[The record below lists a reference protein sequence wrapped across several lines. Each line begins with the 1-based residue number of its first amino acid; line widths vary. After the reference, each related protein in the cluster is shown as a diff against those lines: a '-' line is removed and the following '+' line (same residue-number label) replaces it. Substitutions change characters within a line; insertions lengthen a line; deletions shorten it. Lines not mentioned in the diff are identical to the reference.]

1 MTPRWRTRLAQVGA
15 LLALL
20 LLTAGFYWKLT
31 ISRQWTYLE
40 GPDLANVVR
49 PWLDFEARE
58 FHAGRFPLWEPYE
71 WAGHTLIGQV
81 QPGITNP
88 LNWILFAMPLRDG
101 HMPLTTLHWYWVLIH
116 WLGAV
121 FCYALCRD
129 LGAGHTASLLGG
141 CVFALA
147 GFLGH
152 TDWPQIL
159 MSSIWVPLVLL
170 FFARAARGR
179 TPASSAALCGAALG
193 MAFLSGHHV
202 VPTFTMVLVGAL
214 WLVYLV
220 LGLVGQADPEGTPPA
235 NRSSLDRELA
245 GENACPTI
253 SPSRQGRKTDPGIRL
268 RNPGTDGTASE
279 FPAKGAGNPW
289 QSRQSPEGTVAG
301 GAVFHEVSRAERPS
315 QQARRP
321 VLLHAAIFASVW
333 LLVSAVQVLPAIEYG
348 KQALRWAG
356 APEPLRWGQP
366 VPYYVHAQYSL
377 GWPSVGGI
385 VLPGISLHANPHVG
399 FVAVALALA
408 ALWYRRR
415 DARVR
420 WFGLVA
426 VGGLLLALGKDFPP
440 YWLIY
445 RFVPMVEK
453 AREPAMAIVLCQV
466 GIAALA
472 ALGVD
477 ACRRAWRRG
486 WIAVLALGLFLG
498 EAVYDAP
505 RLARFDR
512 PGSYAALIRA
522 QADIAEFLKAQPG
535 WFRVDFDANDVPYNF
550 GNLYGIE
557 QFGGGGSSLPL
568 RTHRWLGNVEAPR
581 LFGIRYWV
589 GRRPSDPAQ
598 QEVFRSRSGLA
609 VYRDP
614 RVVEPLWTWRSLP
627 CAAPDRLRVVSR
639 HPERFVIE
647 ADLGCPGL
655 VVEGDSYYPGWRAW
669 VDGERRPVQEL
680 DAVRAVRS
688 GAGRHVI
695 EFRYRPASVYWGV
708 GLTMLGFSIVALL
721 CWRARSQ

>member
-1 MTPRWRTRLAQVGA
+1 VTPRWRTRLAQLAA

-31 ISRQWTYLE
+31 ISRDWTYLE
-40 GPDLANVVR
+40 GSDLANEVR

-58 FHAGRFPLWEPYE
+58 FHAGRFPLWDPYE

-101 HMPLTTLHWYWVLIH
+101 HIPLTTLHWYWVMIH

-129 LGAGHTASLLGG
+129 SGAGYTASLLGG
-141 CVFALA
+141 CIFALA

-152 TDWPQIL
+152 TDWPQKL
-159 MSSIWVPLVLL
+159 MSSVWVPLVLL
-170 FFARAARGR
+170 FFARAARGH

-193 MAFLSGHHV
+193 MSFLSGHHV
-202 VPTFTMVLVGAL
+202 VPTFTMVLLGAM
-214 WLVYLV
+214 WLMYIAL
-220 LGLVGQADPEGTPPA
+220 E
-235 NRSSLDRELA
+235 
-245 GENACPTI
+245 
-253 SPSRQGRKTDPGIRL
+253 
-268 RNPGTDGTASE
+268 
-279 FPAKGAGNPW
+279 W
-289 QSRQSPEGTVAG
+289 
-301 GAVFHEVSRAERPS
+301 
-315 QQARRP
+315 RRP
-321 VLLHAAIFASVW
+321 ARWGHAAIFATVW
-333 LLVSAVQVLPAIEYG
+333 LLVCAVQVLPAIEYAR
-348 KQALRWAG
+348 QSLRWVG
-356 APEPLRWGQP
+356 APEPVRWGQP
-366 VPYYVHAQYSL
+366 IPYGVHAQYSL

-399 FVAVALALA
+399 FVAVALGLA

-420 WFGLVA
+420 WFGFVA
-426 VGGLLLALGKDFPP
+426 IGGLLLALGKDFPP

-466 GIAALA
+466 GIAVLA

-477 ACRRAWRRG
+477 VCQRACRRAWRRG

-512 PGSYAALIRA
+512 PGSYTALIRG
-522 QADIAEFLKAQPG
+522 QADIAEYLKAQPG
-535 WFRVDFDANDVPYNF
+535 WFRVDFDANDVPYQA
-550 GNLYGIE
+550 GDLYGIE

-568 RTHRWLGNVEAPR
+568 RTHRWLGNAEAPR

-598 QEVFRSRSGLA
+598 QEVFRSRSGIA

-614 RVVEPLWTWRSLP
+614 RIAEPLWTWRGLP
-627 CAAPDRLRVVSR
+627 CPAPDRLRVVSR
-639 HPERFVIE
+639 QPERFVVE
-647 ADLGCPGL
+647 ADLACPGL
-655 VVEGDSYYPGWRAW
+655 VVAGDSYYPGWRAW

-695 EFRYRPASVYWGV
+695 EFRYRPASVYWGF
-708 GLTMLGFSIVALL
+708 GLTMLGFSLTAFF
-721 CWRARSQ
+721 CWRASSPSLH

>member
-1 MTPRWRTRLAQVGA
+1 MTPRWRTWGA

-31 ISRQWTYLE
+31 ISREWTFLE

-49 PWLDFEARE
+49 PWIDFEARE
-58 FHAGRFPLWEPYE
+58 FHAGRFPLWDPYE

-81 QPGITNP
+81 QPGVANP

-101 HMPLTTLHWYWVLIH
+101 HIPITTLHWYWVLIH

-129 LGAGHTASLLGG
+129 LQAGYTASLLGG
-141 CVFALA
+141 CIFALA

-152 TDWPQIL
+152 TDWPHIL

-170 FFARAARGR
+170 FFARAARGH

-202 VPTFTMVLVGAL
+202 VPTFTMVLVGAM
-214 WLVYLV
+214 WLIYIAQGWSGTGLLAC
-220 LGLVGQADPEGTPPA
+220 LGLHARNALPEM
-235 NRSSLDRELA
+235 
-245 GENACPTI
+245 
-253 SPSRQGRKTDPGIRL
+253 
-268 RNPGTDGTASE
+268 
-279 FPAKGAGNPW
+279 
-289 QSRQSPEGTVAG
+289 
-301 GAVFHEVSRAERPS
+301 
-315 QQARRP
+315 ARRP
-321 VLLHAAIFASVW
+321 VLLHAAIFVTVC
-333 LLVSAVQVLPAIEYG
+333 LLVSAVQVLPAIEYA
-348 KQALRWAG
+348 KQSLRWAG

-366 VPYYVHAQYSL
+366 VPYGVHAQYSL

-415 DARVR
+415 DACAR
-420 WFGLVA
+420 WFGFVA

-453 AREPAMAIVLCQV
+453 AREPAMAIVLAQV
-466 GIAALA
+466 GIAVLA
-472 ALGVD
+472 ALGADV
-477 ACRRAWRRG
+477 CRRAWRRG
-486 WIAVLALGLFLG
+486 WVAVLALGLFLG

-512 PGSYAALIRA
+512 SGSYAALIRG

-535 WFRVDFDANDVPYNF
+535 WFRVDFDGNDVPYNF

-557 QFGGGGSSLPL
+557 QFGGAGSSLPL
-568 RTHRWLGNVEAPR
+568 RIHRWLGNAEAPR

-614 RVVEPLWTWRSLP
+614 RIAEPLGTWRDVP
-627 CAAPDRLRVVSR
+627 CGAPDRLRVVSR
-639 HPERFVIE
+639 QPERFVIE
-647 ADLGCPGL
+647 ADLACPGL
-655 VVEGDSYYPGWRAW
+655 VVAGDSYYPGWRAW
-669 VDGERRPVQEL
+669 VDGERRPIQEL
-680 DAVRAVRS
+680 DAVRAVRA
-688 GAGRHVI
+688 GARRHVI
-695 EFRYRPASVYWGV
+695 EFRYRPASVYWGF
-708 GLTMLGFSIVALL
+708 GLTMLGFSMVAFL
-721 CWRARSQ
+721 CWRK

>member
-1 MTPRWRTRLAQVGA
+1 MTPRWRTLGA
-15 LLALL
+15 LLVLL
-20 LLTAGFYWKLT
+20 VLTAGFYWKLT
-31 ISRQWTYLE
+31 ISREWTFLE
-40 GPDLANVVR
+40 GSDLANVVR

-58 FHAGRFPLWEPYE
+58 FHAGRFPLWNPYE

-101 HMPLTTLHWYWVLIH
+101 HIPITTLHWYWVLIH

-129 LGAGHTASLLGG
+129 LKAGYTASLLGG
-141 CVFALA
+141 SVFALA

-170 FFARAARGR
+170 FFARVARGR
-179 TPASSAALCGAALG
+179 AAPSSAALCGAALG

-202 VPTFTMVLVGAL
+202 VPTFTAVLLGAM
-214 WLVYLV
+214 WLVYIA
-220 LGLVGQADPEGTPPA
+220 LGW
-235 NRSSLDRELA
+235 RR
-245 GENACPTI
+245 
-253 SPSRQGRKTDPGIRL
+253 PSRLG
-268 RNPGTDGTASE
+268 
-279 FPAKGAGNPW
+279 
-289 QSRQSPEGTVAG
+289 
-301 GAVFHEVSRAERPS
+301 
-315 QQARRP
+315 
-321 VLLHAAIFASVW
+321 HAAIFTAVW
-333 LLVSAVQVLPAIEYG
+333 LLVSAVQVLPAIEYAR
-348 KQALRWAG
+348 QSLRWAG

-366 VPYYVHAQYSL
+366 VPYDVHAHYSL

-420 WFGLVA
+420 WFGFVA
-426 VGGLLLALGKDFPP
+426 LGGLLLALGKDFPP

-466 GIAALA
+466 GIAVLA
-472 ALGVD
+472 ALGASLWPRWWV
-477 ACRRAWRRG
+477 AP
-486 WIAVLALGLFLG
+486 LALGLFLG

-512 PGSYAALIRA
+512 PGSYTALIHG
-522 QADIAEFLKAQPG
+522 QADIAAFLKAQPG
-535 WFRVDFDANDVPYNF
+535 WFRVDFDDSDVPYNF

-557 QFGGGGSSLPL
+557 QFGGAGSSLPV
-568 RTHRWLGNVEAPR
+568 RTHRLLGHAETPR
-581 LFGIRYWV
+581 LFGIRYRV
-589 GRRPSDPAQ
+589 SRQPSDPAQ
-598 QEVFRSRSGLA
+598 EEVFRSRSGLK
-609 VYRDP
+609 VYRDS
-614 RVVEPLWTWRSLP
+614 RIAEPLWTWRDTP

-639 HPERFVIE
+639 APEVFVVE
-647 ADLGCPGL
+647 AELACPAL
-655 VVEGDSYYPGWRAW
+655 VVVGDSYYPGWRAR

-680 DAVRAVRS
+680 DAVRAVRAA
-688 GAGRHVI
+688 AGRHVI
-695 EFRYRPASVYWGV
+695 EFRYRPASVYWGF
-708 GLTMLGFSIVALL
+708 GLTLLGFSIVAFFCL
-721 CWRARSQ
+721 RK

>member
-1 MTPRWRTRLAQVGA
+1 MTPRWRTRLAQIVA

-20 LLTAGFYWKLT
+20 LVTAGFYWKLT
-31 ISRQWTYLE
+31 ISREWTFLE

-58 FHAGRFPLWEPYE
+58 FHAGRFPLWDPYE

-101 HMPLTTLHWYWVLIH
+101 HIPLTTLHWYWVLIH
-116 WLGAV
+116 WLGAM

-129 LGAGHTASLLGG
+129 LGAGYMASLLGG
-141 CVFALA
+141 CIFALA

-170 FFARAARGR
+170 FFARAARGH

-214 WLVYLV
+214 WLVYIAL
-220 LGLVGQADPEGTPPA
+220 EWHRPA
-235 NRSSLDRELA
+235 RW
-245 GENACPTI
+245 GH
-253 SPSRQGRKTDPGIRL
+253 
-268 RNPGTDGTASE
+268 
-279 FPAKGAGNPW
+279 
-289 QSRQSPEGTVAG
+289 V
-301 GAVFHEVSRAERPS
+301 
-315 QQARRP
+315 
-321 VLLHAAIFASVW
+321 AIFASVW
-333 LLVSAVQVLPAIEYG
+333 LLVSAAQVLPAIEYA
-348 KQALRWAG
+348 KQSLRWAG
-356 APEPLRWGQP
+356 AAEPLRWGQP
-366 VPYYVHAQYSL
+366 VPYDVHAKYSL

-415 DARVR
+415 DACVR

-466 GIAALA
+466 GIAVLA
-472 ALGVD
+472 ALGAD
-477 ACRRAWRRG
+477 ACRRAWRHR

-512 PGSYAALIRA
+512 PGSYAALIRG

-535 WFRVDFDANDVPYNF
+535 WFRVDFDENDVPYNF
-550 GNLYGIE
+550 GDLYGIE
-557 QFGGGGSSLPL
+557 QFGGAGSSLPL
-568 RTHRWLGNVEAPR
+568 RIHRWLGNPAAPR

-614 RVVEPLWTWRSLP
+614 RIAEPLWTWRDLP
-627 CAAPDRLRVVSR
+627 CGATDRLRVVSR
-639 HPERFVIE
+639 QPERFVIE
-647 ADLGCPGL
+647 ADLACPGL
-655 VVEGDSYYPGWRAW
+655 VVAGDSYYPGWRAW
-669 VDGERRPVQEL
+669 VDGERRPIQEL
-680 DAVRAVRS
+680 DAVRAVRA

-695 EFRYRPASVYWGV
+695 EFRYRPASVYWGF
-708 GLTMLGFSIVALL
+708 GLTVLGFALVAFL
-721 CWRARSQ
+721 CWRR

>member
-1 MTPRWRTRLAQVGA
+1 MTPRWRTAGA
-15 LLALL
+15 LLVLF

-31 ISRQWTYLE
+31 ISREWTFLE

-58 FHAGRFPLWEPYE
+58 FHAGRLPLWDPYE

-101 HMPLTTLHWYWVLIH
+101 HIPVTTLHWYWVMIH

-129 LGAGHTASLLGG
+129 LKAGYTASLLGASI
-141 CVFALA
+141 FALT

-159 MSSIWVPLVLL
+159 MSSIWVPVVLL
-170 FFARAARGR
+170 FFARVARGR
-179 TPASSAALCGAALG
+179 APVSSAALCGAALG

-202 VPTFTMVLVGAL
+202 VPTFTMVLVGAM
-214 WLVYLV
+214 WLVYIAV
-220 LGLVGQADPEGTPPA
+220 PEG
-235 NRSSLDRELA
+235 
-245 GENACPTI
+245 
-253 SPSRQGRKTDPGIRL
+253 
-268 RNPGTDGTASE
+268 
-279 FPAKGAGNPW
+279 
-289 QSRQSPEGTVAG
+289 
-301 GAVFHEVSRAERPS
+301 
-315 QQARRP
+315 QARRP
-321 VLLHAAIFASVW
+321 VPLGARWGHAAIFAVVW
-333 LLVSAVQVLPAIEYG
+333 LLVSAVQVLPAIEYA
-348 KQALRWAG
+348 KQSLRWAG

-366 VPYYVHAQYSL
+366 VPYDVHAQYSL

-399 FVAVALALA
+399 FIAVALALG

-415 DARVR
+415 EARVR
-420 WFGLVA
+420 WFAFVA
-426 VGGLLLALGKDFPP
+426 LGGLLLALGKDFPP

-466 GIAALA
+466 GIAVLA
-472 ALGVD
+472 ALG
-477 ACRRAWRRG
+477 ASLLRRG
-486 WIAVLALGLFLG
+486 WMVTLAFGLFLA

-505 RLARFDR
+505 HLARFDR
-512 PGSYAALIRA
+512 PGSYTALIRG

-535 WFRVDFDANDVPYNF
+535 WFRVDFDDSDVPYNF

-557 QFGGGGSSLPL
+557 QFGGAGSSLPL
-568 RTHRWLGNVEAPR
+568 RTHRMLGNAETPR
-581 LFGIRYWV
+581 LFGIRYRV
-589 GRRPSDPAQ
+589 ARQPSDPAQ
-598 QEVFRSRSGLA
+598 QEVFRSRSGLK

-614 RVVEPLWTWRSLP
+614 RIAEPLWTWRDVP
-627 CAAPDRLRVVSR
+627 CGAPDRWRVVSR
-639 HPERFVIE
+639 QPEVFVIE
-647 ADLGCPGL
+647 AELGCPGL
-655 VVEGDSYYPGWRAW
+655 VVAGDSYYPGWRAR

-680 DAVRAVRS
+680 YAVRAVRV
-688 GAGRHVI
+688 GAGRHTV
-695 EFRYRPASVYWGV
+695 EFRYRPASVYWGF
-708 GLTMLGFSIVALL
+708 GLTLLGFSMAAFFRL
-721 CWRARSQ
+721 RRQA

>member
-1 MTPRWRTRLAQVGA
+1 MGA

-31 ISRQWTYLE
+31 ISREWTFLE

-58 FHAGRFPLWEPYE
+58 FHAGRFPLWDPYE

-88 LNWILFAMPLRDG
+88 LTWILFAMPLGDG
-101 HMPLTTLHWYWVLIH
+101 HIPVTTLHWYWVLIH

-129 LGAGHTASLLGG
+129 LEAGYTASLLGG
-141 CVFALA
+141 SIFALA

-159 MSSIWVPLVLL
+159 MTAIWIPLILL
-170 FFARAARGR
+170 FFARVARGR
-179 TPASSAALCGAALG
+179 TPASSASLCGAALG

-202 VPTFTMVLVGAL
+202 VPTFTAVLVGAM
-214 WLVYLV
+214 WLVYIA
-220 LGLVGQADPEGTPPA
+220 LGWSGTGLPACLALHVRFALPE
-235 NRSSLDRELA
+235 R
-245 GENACPTI
+245 
-253 SPSRQGRKTDPGIRL
+253 
-268 RNPGTDGTASE
+268 
-279 FPAKGAGNPW
+279 
-289 QSRQSPEGTVAG
+289 
-301 GAVFHEVSRAERPS
+301 
-315 QQARRP
+315 QARRP
-321 VLLHAAIFASVW
+321 VPPTARWGHAALFAAVW
-333 LLVSAVQVLPAIEYG
+333 LLVSAVQVLPAIEYA
-348 KQALRWAG
+348 KQSLRWAG

-366 VPYYVHAQYSL
+366 VPYDVHAQYSL

-415 DARVR
+415 QPLVR
-420 WFGLVA
+420 WFALVA
-426 VGGLLLALGKDFPP
+426 LGGLLLALGKDFPP

-453 AREPAMAIVLCQV
+453 AREPAMAIVLAQA
-466 GIAALA
+466 GIAVLA
-472 ALGVD
+472 ALGADVWR
-477 ACRRAWRRG
+477 CAWRRG
-486 WIAVLALGLFLG
+486 WVGLLALGLFLG

-512 PGSYAALIRA
+512 PGSYTAMIHG

-535 WFRVDFDANDVPYNF
+535 WFRVDFDDSDVPYNF

-557 QFGGGGSSLPL
+557 QFGGVGSSLPV
-568 RTHRWLGNVEAPR
+568 RTHRLLGNAETPR
-581 LFGIRYWV
+581 LFGIRYRV
-589 GRRPSDPAQ
+589 ARQPSDPAQ
-598 QEVFRSRSGLA
+598 EEVFRSRSGLA

-614 RVVEPLWTWRSLP
+614 RIAEPLWTWRDAP
-627 CAAPDRLRVVSR
+627 CGAPDRLRVVSR
-639 HPERFVIE
+639 RPEVFVVE
-647 ADLGCPGL
+647 ADMACPGL
-655 VVEGDSYYPGWRAW
+655 VVAGDSYYPGWRAR

-688 GAGRHVI
+688 GVGRHTI
-695 EFRYRPASVYWGV
+695 EFRYRPASVYWGL
-708 GLTMLGFSIVALL
+708 GLTLLGFAMAAFL
-721 CWRARSQ
+721 CLRK